1 MHSTARPMV
10 SNCSVTTA
18 SFERPRDSVA
28 TAGLEPSGA
37 WELCRDSVATAG
49 PEPPQTWELQ
59 NPRFSFMEGAF
70 LDGSCIGVHA
80 GL

>member
-18 SFERPRDSVA
+18 SFERP
-28 TAGLEPSGA
+28 
-37 WELCRDSVATAG
+37 RDSVATAG